1 MLGLKVRKIDGEETR
16 KKLIQRGILDRRYRI
31 KNLGDYLVFP
41 ISKRIDGD
49 IVEMEFELLEKR
61 DRYDFKFEMIGDI
74 AIIEDKYDPSI
85 LKRKNIRSVYRKT
98 GDTEGIYRIKKYEY
112 VAGEKN
118 TETIHK
124 EYGCRYMLDIRK
136 VYFNPRLATERY
148 RIAEKVRDGERI
160 LDMFAGVGPF
170 SILIAKKKNVEIH
183 SIDINPDAFYYLKKN
198 IEINK
203 VRNVFPYLGDCREIV
218 KELPD
223 FDRIIMNLPK
233 SSLDFMD
240 TALKKIK
247 KNGIIHLYSIKQ
259 KEEIKYNVIDIQ
271 KVKSYSPRVYV
282 WRYDIKP

>member
-148 RIAEKVRDGERI
+148 RVAEKVRDGERI

-240 TALKKIK
+240 TALNKIK

-271 KVKSYSPRVYV
+271 KVKSYSPKVYV

>member
-148 RIAEKVRDGERI
+148 RVAEKVRDGERI

-240 TALKKIK
+240 TALNKIK

-271 KVKSYSPRVYV
+271 KVKSYSPGVYV

>member
-16 KKLIQRGILDRRYRI
+16 KKLIQRGVLDRRYRI

-41 ISKRIDGD
+41 INKRIDGD

-240 TALKKIK
+240 TALNKIK
-247 KNGIIHLYSIKQ
+247 KNGIIHLYSIKP

-271 KVKSYSPRVYV
+271 KVKSYSPKVYV

>member
-203 VRNVFPYLGDCREIV
+203 VKNVFPYLGDCREIV

-240 TALKKIK
+240 TALNKIK

-271 KVKSYSPRVYV
+271 KVKSYSPGVYV

>member
-240 TALKKIK
+240 TALNKIK

>member
-124 EYGCRYMLDIRK
+124 EYGCRYML
-136 VYFNPRLATERY
+136 
-148 RIAEKVRDGERI
+148 
-160 LDMFAGVGPF
+160 
-170 SILIAKKKNVEIH
+170 
-183 SIDINPDAFYYLKKN
+183 
-198 IEINK
+198 
-203 VRNVFPYLGDCREIV
+203 
-218 KELPD
+218 
-223 FDRIIMNLPK
+223 
-233 SSLDFMD
+233 
-240 TALKKIK
+240 
-247 KNGIIHLYSIKQ
+247 
-259 KEEIKYNVIDIQ
+259 
-271 KVKSYSPRVYV
+271 
-282 WRYDIKP
+282 

>member
-240 TALKKIK
+240 TALNKIK

-271 KVKSYSPRVYV
+271 KVKSYSPGVYV

>member
-41 ISKRIDGD
+41 INKRIDGD

-240 TALKKIK
+240 TALNKIK
-247 KNGIIHLYSIKQ
+247 KNGIIHLYSIKP

-271 KVKSYSPRVYV
+271 KVKSYSPKVYV

>member
-148 RIAEKVRDGERI
+148 RVAEKVRDGERI

-240 TALKKIK
+240 TALNKIK